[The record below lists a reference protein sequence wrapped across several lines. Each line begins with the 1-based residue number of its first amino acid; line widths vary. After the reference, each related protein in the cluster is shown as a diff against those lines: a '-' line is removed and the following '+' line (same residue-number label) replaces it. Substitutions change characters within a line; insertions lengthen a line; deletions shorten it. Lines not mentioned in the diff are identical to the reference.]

1 MQEFNKI
8 NNKKRIT
15 SYEHLNKKYDLNF
28 SDYNFG
34 FDWEVFKD
42 FVGDS
47 YARYFT
53 SASFLSLF
61 RLVVEQIKHEIIL
74 LKNYFLLVISM
85 MYHLIYWEDMQIHM
99 KILLLEIQL
108 MFVIIYMINMALI

>member
-1 MQEFNKI
+1 MQEFSKI

-34 FDWEVFKD
+34 FGWEVFKD

-47 YARYFT
+47 YMLDILL
-53 SASFLSLF
+53 SQVFLNLF
-61 RLVVEQIKHEIIL
+61 QRGVVLIKH
-74 LKNYFLLVISM
+74 
-85 MYHLIYWEDMQIHM
+85 
-99 KILLLEIQL
+99 
-108 MFVIIYMINMALI
+108 

>member
-1 MQEFNKI
+1 MKEFIKI

-42 FVGDS
+42 FVGYC
-47 YARYFT
+47 YARYFNILLHPV
-53 SASFLSLF
+53 FLSLF
-61 RLVVEQIKHEIIL
+61 RSEEAQTKHEIT
-74 LKNYFLLVISM
+74 
-85 MYHLIYWEDMQIHM
+85 
-99 KILLLEIQL
+99 
-108 MFVIIYMINMALI
+108 